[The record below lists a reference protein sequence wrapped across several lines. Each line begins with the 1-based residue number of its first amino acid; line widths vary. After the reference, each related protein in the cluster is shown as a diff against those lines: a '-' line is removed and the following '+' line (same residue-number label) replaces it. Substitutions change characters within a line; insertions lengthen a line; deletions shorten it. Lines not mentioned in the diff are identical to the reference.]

1 MKNHRNIR
9 SIPAATL
16 AVVVLFAGCGDATES
31 TLPAVG
37 AAVPGN
43 FTSDRHYNETARFQ
57 SLKPDVVTRD
67 RHHNETARLQALEPS
82 NVPEYGTAQR
92 LVAEAID
99 AQLYSR
105 QNTAPRVSTVG
116 TAQRLIAESIEAELE
131 ARRGVWSATKTPVA
145 SVGPVLRP
153 V

>member
-37 AAVPGN
+37 TAVAGN

-57 SLKPDVVTRD
+57 SL
-67 RHHNETARLQALEPS
+67 APS
-82 NVPEYGTAQR
+82 NVPRYGTATR
-92 LVAEAID
+92 NLVEAHLEHQEGLKVVAVKKANAAACGD
-99 AQLYSR
+99 R
-105 QNTAPRVSTVG
+105 
-116 TAQRLIAESIEAELE
+116 LE
-131 ARRGVWSATKTPVA
+131 ASYGV
-145 SVGPVLRP
+145 VGPALRP